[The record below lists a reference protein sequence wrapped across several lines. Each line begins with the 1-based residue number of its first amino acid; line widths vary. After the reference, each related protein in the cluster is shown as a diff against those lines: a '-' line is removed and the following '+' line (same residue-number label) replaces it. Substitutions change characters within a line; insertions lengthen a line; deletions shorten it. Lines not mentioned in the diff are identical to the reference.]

1 MNEIPIDLDK
11 HRGMAAQK
19 ETDIRRRILE
29 VQSDHAALKIRQRE
43 FEDLLESVP
52 AQSQRE
58 AVIKAKYIIHLYAGT
73 QEGSDPRL
81 ARLIAR
87 SFEELDRLFN
97 LHAPPTGPAADP
109 ATDPKSPQAGG
120 PTGV

>member
-29 VQSDHAALKIRQRE
+29 VQSDRAALKIRQRD

-73 QEGSDPRL
+73 QESPDPRL
-81 ARLIAR
+81 APVIAR

-97 LHAPPTGPAADP
+97 LHTPPTGQED
-109 ATDPKSPQAGG
+109 TQAGG
-120 PTGV
+120 PPVV